1 MKTVKLYLNYAGY
14 CYANEHHAIRTG
26 RRVKI
31 RFHALWALI
40 QHPERGYILFDT
52 GYTDRFYSATKS
64 FPNKI
69 YALITKV
76 EIRKEDEIVS
86 QLQRAGIRP
95 EMINTIVL
103 SHFHADHTAGL
114 KDFPNAK
121 IIASRAAWEY
131 TDSLARAFSF
141 SKGVLKDLHPDD
153 LAQRLSFIED
163 TPQHT
168 IDGLPGANYDL
179 FGDASVIAVP
189 LPGHAAGQFGIVLQT
204 ERKKYFLI
212 ADACWLRQ
220 SFTDGVLPS
229 PVVKLFFHS
238 WNDFKTSLAKITD
251 YHRKNP
257 EVVIVPTHCYETTKE
272 LVQNQIN
279 LDVL

>member
-14 CYANEHHAIRTG
+14 CYANEHHAIRKG

-52 GYTDRFYSATKS
+52 GYTDRFYSATKR

-69 YALITKV
+69 YALITRV

-95 EMINTIVL
+95 DMVSTIVL

-114 KDFPNAK
+114 KDFPDAK
-121 IIASRAAWEY
+121 IIASRTAWEY
-131 TDSLARAFSF
+131 ANSLARTFSF

-153 LAQRLSFIED
+153 LEQRISFIED
-163 TPQHT
+163 TPQCNL
-168 IDGLPGANYDL
+168 DSLPGTNYDL
-179 FGDASVIAVP
+179 FSDSSVIAVP

-220 SFTDGVLPS
+220 SFTEGILPS

-238 WNDFKTSLAKITD
+238 WKDFRTSLTKIIN
-251 YHRKNP
+251 YHQCNP
-257 EVVIVPTHCYETTKE
+257 DVVIVPTHCYETTKE
-272 LVQNQIN
+272 LVQTQID